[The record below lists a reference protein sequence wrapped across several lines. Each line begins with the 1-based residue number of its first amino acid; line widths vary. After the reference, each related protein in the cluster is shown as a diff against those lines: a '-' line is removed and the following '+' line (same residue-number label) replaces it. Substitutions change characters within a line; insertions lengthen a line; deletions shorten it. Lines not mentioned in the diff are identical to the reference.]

1 MFCRLEPAL
10 QTEVNERQ
18 PTTNDLFA
26 ADGID
31 VCEMVTYISN
41 DKVKSEFMQ
50 MKERVGSAGRPM

>member
-1 MFCRLEPAL
+1 MFCRLQPAL

-31 VCEMVTYISN
+31 VCEMVKNIPN

-50 MKERVGSAGRPM
+50 MKERVEK